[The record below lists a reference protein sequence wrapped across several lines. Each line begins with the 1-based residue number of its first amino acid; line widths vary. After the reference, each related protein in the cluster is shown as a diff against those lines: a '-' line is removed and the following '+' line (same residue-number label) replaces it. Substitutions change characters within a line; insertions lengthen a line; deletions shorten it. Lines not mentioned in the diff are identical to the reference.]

1 MKICFLVMPN
11 LNIRKEQSKRQ
22 KRKRMRDKRGLRG
35 VGRGVGEEKEWPRA
49 QGLNFGFIL

>member
-35 VGRGVGEEKEWPRA
+35 VGTGIGKEKGWPRA